1 MEIIRL
7 IVLHLVLGV
16 TIVTGVAA
24 WLAVRWA
31 LLQLWKRIQRPPLVL
46 PFPKMAP
53 AKPFRVPVRDL
64 LLQSAD

>member
-7 IVLHLVLGV
+7 IVLHLVIGV
-16 TIVTGVAA
+16 TIVTGLAAWVAA
-24 WLAVRWA
+24 RWA
-31 LLQLWKRIQRPPLVL
+31 ALQLWNRIQRPPLAVA
-46 PFPKMAP
+46 FPKMAP